1 MSGPHAD
8 YGCRMAAQRAGNN
21 ASSDQF
27 DALDGVGVA
36 VVLDDGKWKCTALT
50 AAALTSLEQAEKEL
64 LEMRASGAVFGLLDI
79 DEEFFVILRPAPTGT
94 RLLLSD
100 ATMALEYDIA
110 ADVLEALN
118 VETPDIDTDDL
129 DDIEPWEE
137 GDLSVL
143 SDLGLPEPVLGVIL
157 AETDLYPDEQLTM
170 IAQRLGFGSELSAV
184 LDAPL
189 R

>member
-1 MSGPHAD
+1 
-8 YGCRMAAQRAGNN
+8 MAAQRAGNN
-21 ASSDQF
+21 ASSDQI

-36 VVLDDGKWKCTALT
+36 VVLDDGKWKCTALS
-50 AAALTSLEQAEKEL
+50 AEALTSLEQAEKEL
-64 LEMRASGAVFGLLDI
+64 REMRASGAVFGLLDI
-79 DEEFFVILRPAPTGT
+79 DEEFFVILRPAPAGT

-118 VETPDIDTDDL
+118 IETPDIDADEL